1 MQQPGT
7 TTLAAELVDE
17 FADYFQIEHQTTVN
31 LVPFPE
37 PLPDQDSFL
46 RLIPDAFKMTS
57 ELSLLNNSSIRTF
70 NAVKDISVDL
80 AHYLQQQA
88 RKLDALTHYVLRSQ
102 DDAACRFFTF
112 SYGGSGVQVWM
123 DKTVALGQLYEVKL
137 FLDNN
142 DGAQSTDEPQ
152 LFLSATSLEEP
163 YFLTADGYK
172 WKYLYTISSDQKQ
185 KFLND
190 EWMPV
195 VYNRFVRAAA
205 INRAIDIIRI
215 TNSGN
220 NYVDGPT
227 QPIITIEGDGR
238 NAALRA
244 NVING
249 QVSDIIIQ
257 NRGQDYTKANLI
269 FTDIEGGIG
278 TGASANVVLSPQN
291 GHGYDPVE
299 ELYANTVMFNVDFE
313 ESENG
318 VFPTENEFREV
329 SVLYNPTIYDSNTLA
344 SGSLYKFYSQ
354 IFVSPGIGDFN
365 NDEIIIQGDTLADA
379 TFTAEVI
386 SFDENT
392 NIINV
397 NNLNGTFR
405 SNQPIKGL
413 TSGAIRVGI
422 NKVPPTIQLYS
433 GKTLFVT
440 NKVPVVRDPDQ
451 TERIRFILSF

>member
-1 MQQPGT
+1 MSSIT
-7 TTLAAELVDE
+7 TTNFSTLIAQQFINLLDISANSYLPSSRRAYLFVTIGKQTSWPDDE
-17 FADYFQIEHQTTVN
+17 TPPTPGQATRD
-31 LVPFPE
+31 
-37 PLPDQDSFL
+37 
-46 RLIPDAFKMTS
+46 LIAFSDRAIIAKR
-57 ELSLLNNSSIRTF
+57 LSL
-70 NAVKDISVDL
+70 DSVSFVVPR
-80 AHYLQQQA
+80 HNW
-88 RKLDALTHYVLRSQ
+88 V
-102 DDAACRFFTF
+102 
-112 SYGGSGVQVWM
+112 SGVIYSRYGCTVCPIGTPYYILNSNNQVF
-123 DKTVALGQLYEVKL
+123 KC
-137 FLDNN
+137 LDNN

-205 INRAIDIIRI
+205 INRGIDIIRI

-249 QVSDIIIQ
+249 QVNDIIIQ
-257 NRGQDYTKANLI
+257 NRGQDYTRANLI

-318 VFPTENEFREV
+318 VFPTENEFREI
-329 SVLYNPTIYDSNTLA
+329 SVLYNPTVYDSSTLA
-344 SGSLYKFYSQ
+344 PGFLYKFYSQ
-354 IFVSPGIGDFN
+354 ISVSPGVGDFN
-365 NDEIIIQGDTLADA
+365 NDEIIIQGDTLNDA

-386 SFDENT
+386 SFDEDT

-422 NKVPPTIQLYS
+422 NRVPPTIELYS

>member
-1 MQQPGT
+1 MSSIT
-7 TTLAAELVDE
+7 TTNFSTLIAQQ
-17 FADYFQIEHQTTVN
+17 FIN
-31 LVPFPE
+31 L
-37 PLPDQDSFL
+37 L
-46 RLIPDAFKMTS
+46 
-57 ELSLLNNSSIRTF
+57 
-70 NAVKDISVDL
+70 DISANSYLPSSRRAYLFVTIGKQTSWPDDEAPPTPGQATRDL
-80 AHYLQQQA
+80 IAYSDRAIIAKRLA
-88 RKLDALTHYVLRSQ
+88 LDSVSFVVPRHNWV
-102 DDAACRFFTF
+102 
-112 SYGGSGVQVWM
+112 SGVIYSRYGCTVCPIGTPYYILNSNNQVF
-123 DKTVALGQLYEVKL
+123 KC
-137 FLDNN
+137 LDNN

-227 QPIITIEGDGR
+227 QPIITIVGDGR

-386 SFDENT
+386 SFDEST

>member
-1 MQQPGT
+1 MSSIT
-7 TTLAAELVDE
+7 TTNFSTLIAQQ
-17 FADYFQIEHQTTVN
+17 FIN
-31 LVPFPE
+31 L
-37 PLPDQDSFL
+37 L
-46 RLIPDAFKMTS
+46 
-57 ELSLLNNSSIRTF
+57 
-70 NAVKDISVDL
+70 DISANSYLPSSRRAYLFVTIGKQTSWPDDETPPTPGQATRDL
-80 AHYLQQQA
+80 IAFSDRAIIAKRLA
-88 RKLDALTHYVLRSQ
+88 LDSVSFVVPRHNWV
-102 DDAACRFFTF
+102 
-112 SYGGSGVQVWM
+112 SGVIYSRYGCTVCPIGTPYYILNSKDQVF
-123 DKTVALGQLYEVKL
+123 KC
-137 FLDNN
+137 LDNN
-142 DGAQSTDEPQ
+142 DEAESTDEPQ

-227 QPIITIEGDGR
+227 QPIITIVGDGR